1 MEKEIEIE
9 KIKKIEIKIEKLK
22 TSKVLVSTVKK
33 KMISEKYFYHI
44 LRYKKYC
51 A

>member
-33 KMISEKYFYHI
+33 KWFQRNIFI
-44 LRYKKYC
+44 IF
-51 A
+51 